1 MKLNRQQGGMSVTQ
15 LIFMFVFI
23 AFGTVLLMRLVPV
36 YMDNMVVD
44 KALLSLKEIPD
55 INTARD
61 REIQRPIAKYLSLQ
75 RVEIFTFDTIKDYVD
90 IQRYEDGVEVT
101 VTYEKVIPFAANVFL
116 LVKFK
121 NTILLN

>member
-1 MKLNRQQGGMSVTQ
+1 MKLNRQQGGMSITQ
-15 LIFMFVFI
+15 IIFMFVFI
-23 AFGTVLLMRLVPV
+23 AFGTVMLMRLVPV

-61 REIQRPIAKYLSLQ
+61 RDIQKPIVRYLSLQ
-75 RVEIFTFDTIKDYVD
+75 RVEILTFHTIKDYVD